1 VTDVLATLGGPRQ
14 PLPVASRYVDD
25 AHHRAALNPRGR
37 KGRTMAVEQRTL
49 PTIDEFIELARRR
62 RSTRGFDPNRDVLD
76 EHLEQMIEAA
86 RWAPSGGN
94 GQPWHF
100 VVIRAA
106 EDRAWN
112 AELFQKQQEHKSEME
127 LAVRGQLRMTG
138 AGFKNAP
145 VHILVVGD
153 PRVNESYPVRT
164 KLEKSA
170 RHFYTGLANAT
181 LSLMLAAKC
190 LGLATQYVS
199 DASSPYMGIMLKVR
213 YGIPDPL
220 EVYELIPVG
229 WPSSDPKPTPRRALE
244 SMLHRGRFEP
254 EKLLSD
260 EEMKAWLWHDSR
272 LGAYGKGPSKAAIES
287 GLIEIE

>member
-1 VTDVLATLGGPRQ
+1 
-14 PLPVASRYVDD
+14 
-25 AHHRAALNPRGR
+25 
-37 KGRTMAVEQRTL
+37 MAVECQAL
-49 PTIDEFIELARRR
+49 PSIEQFVALAHTR
-62 RSTRGFDPNRDVLD
+62 RSIRGFDPHRDVPD
-76 EHLEQMIEAA
+76 EYLQQMLEAA

-100 VVIRAA
+100 VVIREP

-112 AELFQKQQEHKSEME
+112 AELFLKQQEHKAEME
-127 LAVRGQLRMTG
+127 RAVRGQVRLTG

-170 RHFYTGLANAT
+170 RHFYSGLANAT
-181 LSLMLAAKC
+181 LSLMMAASC

-199 DASSPYMGIMLKVR
+199 DAGSPYMGTLLKVR

-229 WPSSDPKPTPRRALE
+229 WPSTEPKPTPRRPLE
-244 SMLHRGRFEP
+244 AMVHRGRFEP
-254 EKLLSD
+254 AKLLDD
-260 EEMKAWLWHDSR
+260 EQMKAYLWQDSR
-272 LGAYGKGPSKAAIES
+272 LGAYGKGPSQGAIDAGAAR
-287 GLIEIE
+287 